1 MKRSRNIFY
10 VVFIVFHL
18 AWFGFSF
25 YVEQNKSNFD
35 FLFWIRAQLIYMK
48 YVTGFGLLLILL
60 DYLMVSLDLSPFKKR
75 LKKIEDE
82 KNAIKAQMYD
92 MIRKEKEAQPPIP
105 PVQEETSG
113 TEKEEENE
121 S

>member
-10 VVFIVFHL
+10 IVFIVFQL
-18 AWFGFSF
+18 AWFAFSF
-25 YVEQNKSNFD
+25 VVEYNKSNFD
-35 FLFWIRAQLIYMK
+35 FLFTVRAKIPYMK
-48 YVTGFGLLLILL
+48 YITGFGLLLILL
-60 DYLMVSLDLSPFKKR
+60 DYVMIRLDIRRNSRR
-75 LKKIEDE
+75 LEKVEDE

-92 MIRKEKEAQPPIP
+92 MINKEREAQPPIP